1 MPADILYLSPH
12 LDDAALSCGGQI
24 VQHTAAGR
32 QALIVTVMAGD
43 PPHDDTNDYVRS
55 LHTRWA
61 LESDAAARRRA
72 EDVAACAVLGAGAL
86 HLSVPDCIYRTDP
99 ATGRPM
105 YLSDADIF
113 GEIHPGDGALLQ
125 KIAAELRHVAAAH
138 PTAAAVAPLTVG
150 HHVDHQLVRQAAEQ
164 VWGERLIYYEDYPY
178 AAKPDQ
184 VAAVVAAAPITLAP
198 VTVALR
204 EAALQRKTDA
214 IAEFRS
220 QLSTFFTDRADL
232 DAQVRAYAAAVG
244 GERGWRIVSLGE
256 EMR

>member
-1 MPADILYLSPH
+1 MPADRLYLSPH

-24 VQHTAAGR
+24 AQHTAAGR
-32 QALIVTVMAGD
+32 RALIVTIMAGD
-43 PPHDDTNDYVRS
+43 PPHDEPNDYIRS
-55 LHTRWA
+55 LHARWA
-61 LESDAAARRRA
+61 LESDAASRRRA
-72 EDVAACAVLGAGAL
+72 EDVAACAMLGAGAL
-86 HLSVPDCIYRTDP
+86 HLGVPDCIYRIDP

-113 GEIHPGDGALLQ
+113 GEIHAGDGALLQ
-125 KIAAELRHVAAAH
+125 IIVAELQAVAAAH
-138 PTAAAVAPLTVG
+138 PAAEVVAPLTVG

-184 VAAVVAAAPITLAP
+184 VAAVVACSPLALAP
-198 VTVALR
+198 VTVALS

-220 QLSTFFTDRADL
+220 QLSTFFVDRADL

-244 GERGWRIVSLGE
+244 GERGWRTMSVGGE
-256 EMR
+256 MG